1 MIHAKSKVTHFSTRT
16 PSAPLVHSALVMKT
30 RTISPK
36 AMVAMAR
43 KTPRSRSTGNPT
55 TNAAAAP
62 TRAPTGR
69 PTSTGESEPK
79 SGSVG
84 TTRVETYAA
93 SEANPAWP
101 RLSCP
106 AMSTT
111 WKEYARIAPSAIVV
125 MSVSYPASIRPP

>member
-1 MIHAKSKVTHFSTRT
+1 MIHAKSNVTHFSMRR
-16 PSAPLVHSALVMKT
+16 PSAPLVHSALFMNT

-43 KTPRSRSTGNPT
+43 NTPRRRRTGRPT

-62 TRAPTGR
+62 TAAPTGR
-69 PTSTGESEPK
+69 PTITGESEPK
-79 SGSVG
+79 IGSAG
-84 TTRVETYAA
+84 TTSVETYAP

-106 AMSTT
+106 AMRTT
-111 WKEYARIAPSAIVV
+111 WNE
-125 MSVSYPASIRPP
+125 